1 MPKLLCANFSRLLH
15 DRAFRLLSA
24 LMVFFGTSMAV
35 VNAVHARQDGKIW
48 VMDYTIFIYVILAPI
63 VNAVLTALFIGND
76 YSSGTIR
83 NKRIAGHRRCIIY
96 LANLLVCICAGICLC
111 LAFALP
117 QAAVGL
123 LLKGEM
129 NAAPATILLYVG
141 LSFALMIAFTALF
154 TLIAMLCQNK
164 SHTTAGCILLTFA
177 LLFAGVYI
185 SSTLEEPEYLAAYSY
200 TENGVTVEEPE
211 QKNPYCITGVKRQAY
226 EFLQDLTPGGQGD
239 PGQRDGREKAGHARG
254 VRRAHPAVRDRLWP
268 DILPTRGFEVR

>member
-1 MPKLLCANFSRLLH
+1 MPKLLRANFSRLLH

-24 LMVFFGTSMAV
+24 LMAFFGTSMAV
-35 VNAVHARQDGKIW
+35 VNAVRARQDGEIW

-76 YSSGTIR
+76 YSSGTMR
-83 NKRIAGHRRCIIY
+83 NKRIAGHRRGIIY

-117 QAAVGL
+117 QAAAGL
-123 LLKGEM
+123 LLKGEL
-129 NAAPATILLYVG
+129 NAAPTTILLYVG

-211 QKNPYCITGVKRQAY
+211 QRNPYYITGMKRQVY
-226 EFLQDLTPGGQGD
+226 EFLQDLTPGGQVIQISEMGVKK
-239 PGQRDGREKAGHARG
+239 PAMLAIYDG
-254 VRRAHPAVRDRLWP
+254 L
-268 DILPTRGFEVR
+268 ILLLVTGFGLVFFRCEDLK

>member
-1 MPKLLCANFSRLLH
+1 MLKLLRANFSRLLH

-24 LMVFFGTSMAV
+24 LMALFGASMAV
-35 VNAVHARQDGKIW
+35 VNAVHARQDGEIW

-76 YSSGTIR
+76 YSSGTMR
-83 NKRIAGHRRCIIY
+83 NKRIAGHRRSIIY
-96 LANLLVCICAGICLC
+96 LANLLVCSCAGICLC

-117 QAAVGL
+117 QAAAGL

-129 NAAPATILLYVG
+129 NAAPATILLYAG

-164 SHTTAGCILLTFA
+164 AHTTAGCILLTVA

-185 SSTLEEPEYLAAYSY
+185 SSTLEEPEYLEAYSY

-211 QKNPYCITGVKRQAY
+211 QRNPYYITGRKRQVY
-226 EFLQDLTPGGQGD
+226 EFLQDLTPSGQVIQVSEMGVKK
-239 PGQRDGREKAGHARG
+239 PATLAVYDGLILLLVTGFGLIFFRREDLK
-254 VRRAHPAVRDRLWP
+254 
-268 DILPTRGFEVR
+268 

>member
-1 MPKLLCANFSRLLH
+1 MLKLLRANFSRLLH

-35 VNAVHARQDGKIW
+35 VNAVHARQDGEIW

-83 NKRIAGHRRCIIY
+83 NKRIAGHRRGIIY

-117 QAAVGL
+117 QAAAGL

-211 QKNPYCITGVKRQAY
+211 QKNSYYITGMKRQVY
-226 EFLQDLTPGGQGD
+226 EFLQDLTPGGQVIQVSEMGVKK
-239 PGQRDGREKAGHARG
+239 PVMLAVYDGLILLFVTGFGLIFFRREDLK
-254 VRRAHPAVRDRLWP
+254 
-268 DILPTRGFEVR
+268 

>member
-1 MPKLLCANFSRLLH
+1 MSKLLRANFSRLGH

-24 LMVFFGTSMAV
+24 LMAFFGTSMAV
-35 VNAVHARQDGKIW
+35 VNAVHARQDGEIW

-76 YSSGTIR
+76 YSSGTMR
-83 NKRIAGHRRCIIY
+83 NKCIVGHRRGIIY
-96 LANLLVCICAGICLC
+96 LANLLVCVCAGICLC

-117 QAAVGL
+117 QAAAGL
-123 LLKGEM
+123 LLKGEL
-129 NAAPATILLYVG
+129 NAAPATLLLYVG

-185 SSTLEEPEYLAAYSY
+185 SSTLEELEYLAAYSY

-211 QKNPYCITGVKRQAY
+211 QRNPYYITGMKRQVY
-226 EFLQDLTPGGQGD
+226 EFLQDLTPGGQVIQISEMGVKK
-239 PGQRDGREKAGHARG
+239 PAMLAIYDGLILLLVTGFGLVFFRREDLK
-254 VRRAHPAVRDRLWP
+254 
-268 DILPTRGFEVR
+268 

>member
-1 MPKLLCANFSRLLH
+1 
-15 DRAFRLLSA
+15 
-24 LMVFFGTSMAV
+24 MAV
-35 VNAVHARQDGKIW
+35 VNAVHARQDGEIW

-76 YSSGTIR
+76 YSSGTMR
-83 NKRIAGHRRCIIY
+83 NKRIVGHRRGIIY
-96 LANLLVCICAGICLC
+96 LANLLVCVCAGICLC

-117 QAAVGL
+117 QAAAGL
-123 LLKGEM
+123 LLKGEL
-129 NAAPATILLYVG
+129 NAAPAAILLYVG

-211 QKNPYCITGVKRQAY
+211 QRNPYYITGMKRQVY
-226 EFLQDLTPGGQGD
+226 EFLQDLTPGGQVIQISEMGVKK
-239 PGQRDGREKAGHARG
+239 PAMLAIYDGLILLLVTGFGLVFFRREDLK
-254 VRRAHPAVRDRLWP
+254 
-268 DILPTRGFEVR
+268 

>member
-1 MPKLLCANFSRLLH
+1 MAKLLRANFSRLGH

-24 LMVFFGTSMAV
+24 LMAFFGTSMAV
-35 VNAVHARQDGKIW
+35 DNAVHARQHGEIW
-48 VMDYTIFIYVILAPI
+48 VLDYTIFIYVILAPI

-76 YSSGTIR
+76 YTSGTMR
-83 NKRIAGHRRCIIY
+83 NKRIVGHRRGIIY
-96 LANLLVCICAGICLC
+96 LANLLVCVCAGICLC

-117 QAAVGL
+117 QAAAGL
-123 LLKGEM
+123 LLKGEL
-129 NAAPATILLYVG
+129 NAAPAALLLYVG

-211 QKNPYCITGVKRQAY
+211 QRNPYYITGMKRQVY
-226 EFLQDLTPGGQGD
+226 EFLQDLTPGGQVIQISEMGVKK
-239 PGQRDGREKAGHARG
+239 PAMLAIYDGLILLLVTGFGLVFFRREDLK
-254 VRRAHPAVRDRLWP
+254 
-268 DILPTRGFEVR
+268 

>member
-1 MPKLLCANFSRLLH
+1 MPKLLRANFSRLLH

-24 LMVFFGTSMAV
+24 LMAFFGTSMAV
-35 VNAVHARQDGKIW
+35 VNAVHARQDGEIW

-76 YSSGTIR
+76 YSSGTMR
-83 NKRIAGHRRCIIY
+83 NKRIAGHRRGIIY

-117 QAAVGL
+117 QAAAGL
-123 LLKGEM
+123 LLKGEL
-129 NAAPATILLYVG
+129 NAAPTTILLYVG

-185 SSTLEEPEYLAAYSY
+185 SSTLEEPDYLAAYSY

-211 QKNPYCITGVKRQAY
+211 QRNPYYITGMKRQVY
-226 EFLQDLTPGGQGD
+226 EFLQDLTPGGQVIQISEMGVKK
-239 PGQRDGREKAGHARG
+239 PAMLAIYDGLILLLVTGFGLVFFRREDLK
-254 VRRAHPAVRDRLWP
+254 
-268 DILPTRGFEVR
+268 

>member
-1 MPKLLCANFSRLLH
+1 MPKLLRANFSRLLH
-15 DRAFRLLSA
+15 DRTFRLLSA
-24 LMVFFGTSMAV
+24 LMAFFGTSMAV
-35 VNAVHARQDGKIW
+35 VNAVHARQDGEIW

-76 YSSGTIR
+76 YSSGTMR
-83 NKRIAGHRRCIIY
+83 NKRIAGHRRGIIY

-117 QAAVGL
+117 QAAAGL
-123 LLKGEM
+123 LLKGEL
-129 NAAPATILLYVG
+129 NAAPTTILLYVG

-185 SSTLEEPEYLAAYSY
+185 SSTLEEPEYLGAYSY

-211 QKNPYCITGVKRQAY
+211 QRNPYYITGMKRQVY
-226 EFLQDLTPGGQGD
+226 EFLQDLTPGGQVIQISEMGVKK
-239 PGQRDGREKAGHARG
+239 PAMLAIYDGLILLLVTGFGLVFFRREDLK
-254 VRRAHPAVRDRLWP
+254 
-268 DILPTRGFEVR
+268 

>member
-1 MPKLLCANFSRLLH
+1 MPKLLRANFSRLLH

-24 LMVFFGTSMAV
+24 LMAFFGTSMAV
-35 VNAVHARQDGKIW
+35 VNAVHARQDGEIW

-76 YSSGTIR
+76 YSSGTMR
-83 NKRIAGHRRCIIY
+83 NKRIAGHRRGIIS

-117 QAAVGL
+117 QAAAGL
-123 LLKGEM
+123 LLKGEL
-129 NAAPATILLYVG
+129 NAAPTTVLLYVG

-211 QKNPYCITGVKRQAY
+211 QRNPYYITGMKRQVY
-226 EFLQDLTPGGQGD
+226 EFLQDLTPGGQVIQISEMGVKK
-239 PGQRDGREKAGHARG
+239 PAMLAIYDGLILLLVTGFGLVFFRREDLK
-254 VRRAHPAVRDRLWP
+254 
-268 DILPTRGFEVR
+268 

>member
-1 MPKLLCANFSRLLH
+1 MPKLLRANFSRLLH

-24 LMVFFGTSMAV
+24 LMVSFGTSMAV
-35 VNAVHARQDGKIW
+35 VNAVHAQQDGEIW

-63 VNAVLTALFIGND
+63 VNAVLTALFIGNEH
-76 YSSGTIR
+76 SSGTMR
-83 NKRIAGHRRCIIY
+83 NKRIAGHRRGIIY

-129 NAAPATILLYVG
+129 NAAPVTILLYVG

-154 TLIAMLCQNK
+154 ALIAMLCQNK

-211 QKNPYCITGVKRQAY
+211 QRNPYYITGMKRQVY
-226 EFLQDLTPGGQGD
+226 EFLQDLTPGGQVIQVSEMGVKK
-239 PGQRDGREKAGHARG
+239 PVMLAVYDGLILLFVTGFGLIFFRREDLK
-254 VRRAHPAVRDRLWP
+254 
-268 DILPTRGFEVR
+268 

>member
-1 MPKLLCANFSRLLH
+1 MPKLLRANFSRLLH

-24 LMVFFGTSMAV
+24 LMAFFGTSMAV
-35 VNAVHARQDGKIW
+35 VNAVHARQDGEIW

-76 YSSGTIR
+76 YSSGTMR
-83 NKRIAGHRRCIIY
+83 NKRIAGHRRGIIY

-117 QAAVGL
+117 QAAAGL
-123 LLKGEM
+123 LLKGER

-211 QKNPYCITGVKRQAY
+211 QRNPYYITGMKRQVY
-226 EFLQDLTPGGQGD
+226 EFLQDLTPGGQVIQISEMGVKK
-239 PGQRDGREKAGHARG
+239 PAMLAIYDGLILLLVTGFGLVFFRREDLK
-254 VRRAHPAVRDRLWP
+254 
-268 DILPTRGFEVR
+268 

>member
-1 MPKLLCANFSRLLH
+1 MPKLLRANFSRLLH

-24 LMVFFGTSMAV
+24 LMAFFGTSMAV
-35 VNAVHARQDGKIW
+35 VNAVHARQDGEIW

-76 YSSGTIR
+76 YSSGTMR
-83 NKRIAGHRRCIIY
+83 NKRIAGHRRGIIY

-117 QAAVGL
+117 QAAAGL
-123 LLKGEM
+123 LLKGEL

-164 SHTTAGCILLTFA
+164 AHTTAGCILLTFA

-211 QKNPYCITGVKRQAY
+211 QRNPYYITGMKRQVY
-226 EFLQDLTPGGQGD
+226 EFLQDLTPGGQVIQISEMGVKK
-239 PGQRDGREKAGHARG
+239 PAMLAIYDG
-254 VRRAHPAVRDRLWP
+254 L
-268 DILPTRGFEVR
+268 ILLLVTGFGLVFFHRKDLK

>member
-1 MPKLLCANFSRLLH
+1 MLKLLRANFSRLLH

-35 VNAVHARQDGKIW
+35 VNAVHARQDGEIW

-83 NKRIAGHRRCIIY
+83 NKRIAGHRRGIIY

-117 QAAVGL
+117 QAAAGL

-211 QKNPYCITGVKRQAY
+211 QRNPYYITGMKRQVY
-226 EFLQDLTPGGQGD
+226 EFLQDLTPGGQVIQISEMGVKK
-239 PGQRDGREKAGHARG
+239 PAMLAIYDGLILLLVTGFGLVFFRREDLK
-254 VRRAHPAVRDRLWP
+254 
-268 DILPTRGFEVR
+268 

>member
-1 MPKLLCANFSRLLH
+1 MLKLLRANFSRLFH
-15 DRAFRLLSA
+15 ARTFRLLSA

-35 VNAVHARQDGKIW
+35 VDAVHARQDGKIW
-48 VMDYTIFIYVILAPI
+48 VMDYTIFIYVILVPI

-76 YSSGTIR
+76 YSSGTMR
-83 NKRIAGHRRCIIY
+83 SKRIAGHRRSLIY

-117 QAAVGL
+117 QAAAGL

-185 SSTLEEPEYLAAYSY
+185 SSTLEEPEYLEAYSY

-211 QKNPYCITGVKRQAY
+211 QRNPYYITGIKRQVY
-226 EFLQDLTPGGQGD
+226 EFLQDLTPGGQVIQVSEMGVKK
-239 PGQRDGREKAGHARG
+239 PALLAVYDGLILLLVTGFGLIRFRREDLK
-254 VRRAHPAVRDRLWP
+254 
-268 DILPTRGFEVR
+268 

>member
-1 MPKLLCANFSRLLH
+1 MPKLLRTNFSRLLH

-35 VNAVHARQDGKIW
+35 VNAVHARQDGEIW

-76 YSSGTIR
+76 YSSGTMR
-83 NKRIAGHRRCIIY
+83 SKRIAGHRRGIIY

-129 NAAPATILLYVG
+129 NAAPATLLLYVG

-211 QKNPYCITGVKRQAY
+211 QRNPYYITGMKRQVY
-226 EFLQDLTPGGQGD
+226 EFLQDLTPGGQVIQISEMGVKK
-239 PGQRDGREKAGHARG
+239 PAMLAIYDGLILLLVTGVGLMLFRREDLK
-254 VRRAHPAVRDRLWP
+254 
-268 DILPTRGFEVR
+268 